1 MSIVEKYI
9 VDGRV
14 EREAIAMD
22 IKNGK
27 LSKRE
32 VDEILADE
40 RVQKAFIGADFSD
53 ETPQE
58 QWDSEYLD
66 RLSYAVVS
74 EAFNRAYI
82 EQLFKVSS
90 FVRGKTN
97 TERSQVSQSA
107 RSVRGNRP
115 PVHHSRKKRKGCI
128 LVPFLVLLG
137 IGIVA
142 FISLTRG

>member
-32 VDEILADE
+32 VDEILADA
-40 RVQKAFIGADFSD
+40 RVQKAFIGVDFSD

-58 QWDSEYLD
+58 QWDSAYLD

-90 FVRGKTN
+90 FVRGKLH
-97 TERSQVSQSA
+97 TEQPQVSQSA

-115 PVHHSRKKRKGCI
+115 PVHHNRKKGKGCI
-128 LVPFLVLLG
+128 LLPFLVLLG